1 MTFWPLILSLVI
13 SSCQSHPMQMKAIK
27 AKMKTDPRVSLASED
42 LSELEIQRGL
52 KKIMSDRMARFFM
65 MDNMNAGSA
74 SAGNLLDL
82 GLDSDAILTV
92 RPPFLFIL
100 CQSEDVTCYG

>member
-1 MTFWPLILSLVI
+1 
-13 SSCQSHPMQMKAIK
+13 
-27 AKMKTDPRVSLASED
+27 MKTDPRVSLASED

-100 CQSEDVTCYG
+100 CQSEDVTCYGWIVLNEACIYVQGVQD

>member
-1 MTFWPLILSLVI
+1 
-13 SSCQSHPMQMKAIK
+13 
-27 AKMKTDPRVSLASED
+27 
-42 LSELEIQRGL
+42 
-52 KKIMSDRMARFFM
+52 MARFFM

-92 RPPFLFIL
+92 RPPFLFYVKL
-100 CQSEDVTCYG
+100 KT

>member
-1 MTFWPLILSLVI
+1 
-13 SSCQSHPMQMKAIK
+13 MKAIK

-42 LSELEIQRGL
+42 LSDLEIQRGL

-92 RPPFLFIL
+92 RPLFDFLSKCIRDMSRVN
-100 CQSEDVTCYG
+100 CAK

>member
-1 MTFWPLILSLVI
+1 
-13 SSCQSHPMQMKAIK
+13 MQMKAIK
-27 AKMKTDPRVSLASED
+27 AKMKTDPRVSLED

-52 KKIMSDRMARFFM
+52 KKIISDRMARFFM

-92 RPPFLFIL
+92 RLTLFLFHL
-100 CQSEDVTCYG
+100 

>member
-1 MTFWPLILSLVI
+1 
-13 SSCQSHPMQMKAIK
+13 MQMKAIK

-92 RPPFLFIL
+92 RPLFDFLSK
-100 CQSEDVTCYG
+100 CRRDMSRVNCAK